1 MGIRKGKG
9 LSRKVVMLN
18 GKIKFM
24 EVVVGQGTI

>member
-18 GKIKFM
+18 RKIKFM